1 MLPIEKL
8 VANFDKERIKQ
19 IQKDYQ
25 FGEITPY
32 EFQCVTFDAIGKAIG
47 KYEAPFIAD
56 LSVSAGK
63 TIILAMI
70 GKRMEQLG
78 LPYMVLSRQ
87 SEIISQNS
95 EELRN
100 FGIRNSVYCA
110 GLNVKSVYYPTIVA
124 SEGTAAKGL
133 FKGLGDYVP
142 AVIAID
148 ECHMV
153 DHMDI
158 VEAEENEETF
168 EQMSTKKGDMVFKD
182 GVNTGLL
189 GTGRAQYT
197 LIITEMKRRCRE
209 KYGRELRIF
218 GLTGS
223 PYRNNDHIVVSNPNI
238 RGFWRKS
245 VIQVPT
251 NYLVDLGFV
260 VPTVYGE
267 VGDLGYDLSEF
278 FPDGSDGVKD
288 FSKKEMDAMQE
299 KIHQNQSMTQKIMQF
314 AAKFMETRNAA
325 LVTCSGKRHCEEA
338 AAALPEGVTWAI
350 VTDSTGEKKRR
361 EILSDAAEGKYK
373 FIFQIGCL
381 TTGVNVP
388 PWDTSII
395 LRKVGSITLLIQ
407 LLGRG
412 MRILKKKHKEMGMV
426 KDDHVVLDFAGTLDD
441 MAELYFDPIIEE
453 VQDQK
458 FKTTRKG
465 GDEPR
470 VCPACSYENS
480 PFARRC
486 NNVIDGK
493 RCEHFFTFRLCED
506 IEDPQTKVIIK
517 KGCGEKNDTAAKNC
531 RCCGEM
537 LIDPNAKLSGKMYR
551 KGDWLRVYDFKIGL
565 TKNQAG
571 IIARY
576 EIMAHSGH
584 KFVAYETFFP
594 ESDHRVCSV
603 KWKAFCQTHVAN
615 KTEAFRIGR
624 LRNAKMIMTNAS
636 KFREPM
642 RVTHRKNQKGQDIIA
657 NKSFTMDD

>member
-1 MLPIEKL
+1 MLPIEKQ
-8 VANFDKERIKQ
+8 VANFDKNRMED
-19 IQKDYQ
+19 IQREYS
-25 FGEITPY
+25 FGDITPY
-32 EFQCVTFDAIGKAIG
+32 PFQCVTFDAIGKAIG

-87 SEIISQNS
+87 SEIVAQDS

-124 SEGTAAKGL
+124 SEGTAANGL

-148 ECHMV
+148 ECHMLN
-153 DHMDI
+153 HMDI

-168 EQMSTKKGDMVFKD
+168 EQMSTAKGEMVFKD
-182 GVNTGLL
+182 GEYTGLT
-189 GTGRAQYT
+189 GTGRSQYT

-209 KYGRELRIF
+209 KYKRELRIF

-223 PYRNNDHIVVSNPNI
+223 PYRDNNHIVVSNPNI
-238 RGFWRKS
+238 RGFWRKT

-267 VGDLGYDLSEF
+267 VGDLGYDLAEF
-278 FPDGSDGVKD
+278 APDGEDGIKD
-288 FSKKEMDAMQE
+288 FSKKELQAMEE
-299 KIHQNQSMTQKIMQF
+299 KIHQNQSMTQKIMRF

-338 AAALPEGVTWAI
+338 AAALPEGTTWAI

-361 EILSDAAEGKYK
+361 EILSDAADGKYK

-381 TTGVNVP
+381 TTGVNCP

-412 MRILKKKHKEMGMV
+412 MRILKKKHKDMGMV

-458 FKTTRKG
+458 FKASRKV

-470 VCPACSYENS
+470 TCPACGYENS

-486 NNVIDGK
+486 NNVIDGN
-493 RCEHFFTFRLCED
+493 RCEHFFQFRTCDD
-506 IEDPQTKVIIK
+506 IEDAQTKVVLK
-517 KGCGEKNDTAAKNC
+517 KGCGTRNDIAAKVC
-531 RCCGEM
+531 RECGEM
-537 LIDPNAKLSGKMYR
+537 LKDPNANLTGKMYR
-551 KGDWLRVYDFKIGL
+551 RGDYLRVYDFQVGL
-565 TKNQAG
+565 SKNQTG
-571 IIARY
+571 IVVKY
-576 EIMAHSGH
+576 NIMAHNGER
-584 KFVAYETFFP
+584 FNAWEFFNP

-603 KWKAFCQTHVAN
+603 LWKNFCLAHIEN
-615 KTEAFRIGR
+615 RTEAARIAK
-624 LRNAKMIMTNAS
+624 LRNAKMIMMNVD
-636 KFREPM
+636 KFRAPVQ
-642 RVTHRKNQKGQDIIA
+642 VTHRKNGKGKDVIA
-657 NKSFTMDD
+657 YKNFGELK

>member
-1 MLPIEKL
+1 MLPVEKL
-8 VANFDKERIKQ
+8 VANFDQEKIKQ

-32 EFQCVTFDAIGKAIG
+32 PFQCVTFDAIGKAIG
-47 KYEAPFIAD
+47 KYESPFIAD

-87 SEIISQNS
+87 SEIISQNA

-168 EQMSTKKGDMVFKD
+168 EQMSTKKGEMVFKD

-197 LIITEMKRRCRE
+197 LIITEMKRRCKE

-223 PYRNNDHIVVSNPNI
+223 PYRNNDHIVVSNPNV
-238 RGFWRKS
+238 RGFWRKT
-245 VIQVPT
+245 VMQVPT
-251 NYLVDLGFV
+251 SYLVDLGFV

-278 FPDGSDGVKD
+278 APDGSDGVKD
-288 FSKKEMDAMQE
+288 FSKKEMDAMAA
-299 KIHQNQSMTQKIMQF
+299 KIHENQTMTQKIM
-314 AAKFMETRNAA
+314 KFVVKLLETRNAA
-325 LVTCSGKRHCEEA
+325 LVTCAGKMHCDEA
-338 AAALPEGVTWAI
+338 AAALPDGYPYAI
-350 VTDSTGEKKRR
+350 ITDSTGEKKRR
-361 EILSDAAEGKYK
+361 EILDECNKGKYK
-373 FIFQIGCL
+373 IIFQIGCL
-381 TTGVNVP
+381 TTGVNQP
-388 PWDTSII
+388 LWDTSVI
-395 LRKVGSITLLIQ
+395 LRKIGSLTLMIQ

-412 MRILKKKHKEMGMV
+412 MRKLKKYHVEAGFQ
-426 KDDHVVLDFAGTLDD
+426 KDDHVVLDFAGALDD

-453 VQDQK
+453 IQDDK
-458 FKTTRKG
+458 FKSSRKG
-465 GDEPR
+465 GDEVR
-470 VCPACSYENS
+470 TCPQCGYENS

-486 NNVIDGK
+486 NNKIDGV
-493 RCEHFFTFRLCED
+493 RCDHFFTFALCED
-506 IEDPQTKVIIK
+506 IKDTQTGVVTK
-517 KGCGEKNDTAAKNC
+517 KGCGAHNDIAAKCC
-531 RCCGEM
+531 RECGEQM
-537 LIDPNAKLSGKMYR
+537 KDPNANLTGKMYR
-551 KGDWLRVYDFKIGL
+551 RGDYLRVYGFEIGL
-565 TKNQAG
+565 SKNQSG
-571 IIARY
+571 IVVKY
-576 EIMAHSGH
+576 DIMAHTGEH
-584 KFVAYETFFP
+584 FKAWEFFNP
-594 ESDHRVCSV
+594 ESEHRVCSV
-603 KWKAFCQTHVAN
+603 LWKNFCLAHIENRA
-615 KTEAFRIGR
+615 EAARIGK
-624 LRNAKMIMTNAS
+624 LRNAKMIMMNVD
-636 KFREPM
+636 KFRSPVQ
-642 RVTHRKNQKGQDIIA
+642 VTHRKNGKGKDVIA
-657 NKSFTMDD
+657 YKNFGELK

>member
-19 IQKDYQ
+19 IQRDYQ
-25 FGEITPY
+25 LGEITPY

-87 SEIISQNS
+87 SEIISQNA

-124 SEGTAAKGL
+124 SEGTAANGL
-133 FKGLGDYVP
+133 FKGLGDYAP

-168 EQMSTKKGDMVFKD
+168 EQMSTKKGEMVFKD

-197 LIITEMKRRCRE
+197 LIITEMKRRCKE

-223 PYRNNDHIVVSNPNI
+223 PYRNNDHIVVSNPNV
-238 RGFWRKS
+238 RGFWRKT
-245 VIQVPT
+245 VMQVPT

-278 FPDGSDGVKD
+278 APDGSDGVKD
-288 FSKKEMDAMQE
+288 FSKKEMDAMAA
-299 KIHQNQSMTQKIMQF
+299 KIHENQTMTQKIMGF
-314 AAKFMETRNAA
+314 SAKFMETRNAA
-325 LVTCSGKRHCEEA
+325 LVTCAGKQHCQEA
-338 AAALPEGVTWAI
+338 AAALPQGVTWAI

-361 EILSDAAEGKYK
+361 EILEKSANGEYK

-381 TTGVNVP
+381 TTGVNCP

-412 MRILKKKHKEMGMV
+412 MRILKKRHKDAGML
-426 KDDHVVLDFAGTLDD
+426 KEDHVVLDFAGTLDD

-458 FKTTRKG
+458 FKSSRKG

-517 KGCGEKNDTAAKNC
+517 KGCGEKNDVAAKNC

-565 TKNQAG
+565 TKNQSG
-571 IIARY
+571 IVASY
-576 EIMAHSGH
+576 EVMAHSGD
-584 KFVAYETFFP
+584 KFRAYETFFP

-603 KWKAFCQTHVAN
+603 KWKAFCSTHIEN
-615 KTEAFRIGR
+615 RTEAFRIGR
-624 LRNAKMIMTNAS
+624 LRNAKMIMTNAHL
-636 KFREPM
+636 FRAPL
-642 RVTHRKNQKGQDIIA
+642 RITHRKNQKSQDIIA
-657 NKSFTMDD
+657 NKSFTMED

>member
-124 SEGTAAKGL
+124 SEGTAANSL

-168 EQMSTKKGDMVFKD
+168 EQMSTKKGEMVFKD

-223 PYRNNDHIVVSNPNI
+223 PYRNNEHIVVSNPNI
-238 RGFWRKS
+238 RGFWRKTA
-245 VIQVPT
+245 IQVPT

-278 FPDGSDGVKD
+278 VPDGSDGVKD
-288 FSKKEMDAMQE
+288 FCKKEMDAMAA
-299 KIHQNQSMTQKIMQF
+299 KIHDNQSMTQKIMGF

-325 LVTCSGKRHCEEA
+325 LVTCAGKQHCIEA
-338 AAALPEGVTWAI
+338 AAALPEGVKWAI

-361 EILSDAAEGKYK
+361 EILEAAANGEYK

-381 TTGVNVP
+381 TTGVNCP

-395 LRKVGSITLLIQ
+395 LRKVGSVTLLIQ

-458 FKTTRKG
+458 FKSSRKS
-465 GDEPR
+465 GDKPR

-480 PFARRC
+480 PFVRRC
-486 NNVIDGK
+486 GNKIDGK
-493 RCEHFFTFRLCED
+493 RCEHFFSFTVCED
-506 IEDPQTKVIIK
+506 ITNPQTKAVIK
-517 KGCGEKNDTAAKNC
+517 KGCGTKNDIAAKVC
-531 RCCGEM
+531 RECGEM
-537 LIDPNAKLSGKMYR
+537 LKDPNANLTGKMYR
-551 KGDWLRVYDFKIGL
+551 RGDYLRVYDFQVGL
-565 TKNQAG
+565 SKNQAG
-571 IIARY
+571 IVVKY
-576 EIMAHSGH
+576 NIMAHNGER
-584 KFVAYETFFP
+584 FNAWEFFNP

-603 KWKAFCQTHVAN
+603 LWKNFCLAHIENRV
-615 KTEAFRIGR
+615 EAARIGR
-624 LRNAKMIMTNAS
+624 MKNARMIMTNVD
-636 KFREPM
+636 KFRAPVQ
-642 RVTHRKNQKGQDIIA
+642 VTHRKNGKGNDVIA
-657 NKSFTMDD
+657 FKNFGELL